1 MKPTIA
7 FLGTGLMGEPMCH
20 NLLEAGLPLTVWNRS
35 KDKTKR
41 LAKRLVL
48 SLLRFQ
54 TVNGNPAS
62 SRLWHIGS
70 PMSPVPRKAMVGF
83 IFFLRHY
90 SSGWALASW
99 LSFAFAKR

>member
-41 LAKRLVL
+41 LPSAA
-48 SLLRFQ
+48 
-54 TVNGNPAS
+54 PAWPI
-62 SRLWHIGS
+62 RRTT
-70 PMSPVPRKAMVGF
+70 P
-83 IFFLRHY
+83 
-90 SSGWALASW
+90 
-99 LSFAFAKR
+99 

>member
-41 LAKRLVL
+41 LAKRGAGA
-48 SLLRFQ
+48 
-54 TVNGNPAS
+54 TTPAWIWHRTTIGES
-62 SRLWHIGS
+62 GTSEFSR
-70 PMSPVPRKAMVGF
+70 RDF
-83 IFFLRHY
+83 T
-90 SSGWALASW
+90 LARR
-99 LSFAFAKR
+99 AKKNLKTR